1 MHQQTLGLTAE
12 DYRRL
17 PQTTVAPVV
26 PVVPVE
32 KDIFCAALCSAAVV
46 YCSLL
51 IVLSYA
57 IKLVDKKIIL
67 KYRSITVVYCSI
79 TIALP

>member
-1 MHQQTLGLTAE
+1 MLHQQTLGLTAE
-12 DYRRL
+12 DYSRL
-17 PQTTVAPVV
+17 QQTTVAPVVPVV

-51 IVLSYA
+51 IVLS
-57 IKLVDKKIIL
+57 
-67 KYRSITVVYCSI
+67 
-79 TIALP
+79 

>member
-1 MHQQTLGLTAE
+1 MIFPHYKYTVHQQTLGLTPE
-12 DYRRL
+12 DYSRL
-17 PQTTVAPVV
+17 QQTTVVHVV

-51 IVLSYA
+51 IVL
-57 IKLVDKKIIL
+57 L
-67 KYRSITVVYCSI
+67 
-79 TIALP
+79 